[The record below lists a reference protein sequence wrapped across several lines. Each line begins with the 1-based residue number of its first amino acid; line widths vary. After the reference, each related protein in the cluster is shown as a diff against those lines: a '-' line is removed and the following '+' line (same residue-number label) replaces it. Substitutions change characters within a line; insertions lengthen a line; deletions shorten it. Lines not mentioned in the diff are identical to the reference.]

1 MFFCSPGGVAALP
14 GFSLRFKDT
23 PSAYHIRLLFVF
35 FYEKLALD
43 FPTKADRRRRTDEP
57 QRESVSESEKLGDE
71 GAASGIF

>member
-1 MFFCSPGGVAALP
+1 MQ
-14 GFSLRFKDT
+14 
-23 PSAYHIRLLFVF
+23 LLFVF